1 MRLRRPAVAFSIVL
15 FVALS
20 LAVAGAGAA
29 RVVSVGSASNGKSVS
44 LHSDDWLVVSLKGN
58 ATTGYA
64 WRVKCVT
71 KSVLKPRAVTYV
83 PNPNPKHLMGVGG
96 VYKLQLKALKKGTTT
111 LRLKYLRSW
120 SGENGGSYTL
130 RVVVS

>member
-1 MRLRRPAVAFSIVL
+1 MRLSRSVIAFSIAL
-15 FVALS
+15 LVALS
-20 LAVAGAGAA
+20 LAVAGAEAA

-44 LHSDDWLVVSLKGN
+44 LQRGDWLVVSLKGN

-83 PNPNPKHLMGVGG
+83 PDPNPKHLVGKGG
-96 VYKLQLKALKKGTTT
+96 VYRLRFKALTRGTTT
-111 LRLKYLRSW
+111 LHLVYARGKDL
-120 SGENGGSYTL
+120 GGSYKL